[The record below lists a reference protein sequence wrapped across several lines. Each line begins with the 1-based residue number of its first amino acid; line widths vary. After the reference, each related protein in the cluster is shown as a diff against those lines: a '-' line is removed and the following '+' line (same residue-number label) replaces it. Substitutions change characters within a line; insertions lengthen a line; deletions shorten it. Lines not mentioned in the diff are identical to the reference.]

1 MKKPHAFLI
10 AAAIVSFVFSG
21 CKSNTETMTTTSN
34 TDQTDKRVHTQ
45 EELQKSG
52 QSEVGPALEKSDAAI
67 RTSTHP

>member
-1 MKKPHAFLI
+1 MSHGCVVVLAI
-10 AAAIVSFVFSG
+10 ASFVLSG
-21 CKSNTETMTTTSN
+21 CARETETMTTTSN
-34 TDQTDKRVHTQ
+34 TDQAEKRVHTQ